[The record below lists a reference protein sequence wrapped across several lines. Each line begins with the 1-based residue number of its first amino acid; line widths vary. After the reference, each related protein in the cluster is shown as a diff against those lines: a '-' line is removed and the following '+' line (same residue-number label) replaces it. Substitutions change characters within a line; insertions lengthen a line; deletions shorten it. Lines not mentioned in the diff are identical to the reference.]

1 MFQDIQQLHMWS
13 GFSGTDNYHPT
24 STTGSHGD
32 SAPSFDAGLH
42 HLYHHARAEPGTVH
56 TQQLS
61 ARFCAPTGTSCV
73 TVHTTVAEEAQ
84 WILPGSRGDTIDPW
98 NEGLKHLT
106 MRQGATSEVKPVHP
120 TTRRHYPIGF

>member
-56 TQQLS
+56 TQQSL
-61 ARFCAPTGTSCV
+61 ALKP
-73 TVHTTVAEEAQ
+73 AEE
-84 WILPGSRGDTIDPW
+84 T
-98 NEGLKHLT
+98 
-106 MRQGATSEVKPVHP
+106 KPV
-120 TTRRHYPIGF
+120 TTRTHYPIGF